1 MTRMRL
7 KLPAEASSCRA
18 ARELLRRLKDSI
30 PAAVLADM
38 ELAADELLTQSLL
51 VQPSASDT
59 ITFEM
64 DATRYE
70 VTIAVEDVADHLGPR
85 PVTAD
90 DAATLG
96 LVVVDQVADRWGME
110 RRGDVIRAWATFA
123 LPSPADGDVRP
134 AAAS

>member
-1 MTRMRL
+1 MRL

-51 VQPSASDT
+51 VQPPANGT

-64 DATRYE
+64 DASRYE
-70 VTIAVEDVADHLGPR
+70 VTMAVEDVADPVGPPR
-85 PVTAD
+85 PITAD

-110 RRGDVIRAWATFA
+110 QHGDVIRTWATFA
-123 LPSPADGDVRP
+123 LPSPADEDVRP